1 MPVRNSS
8 LTSLQARKQL
18 LIIEAEV
25 HRVHLRQCLVD
36 FKSSVRGIEET
47 VAKGQSLF
55 RMAGVAISGLS
66 LFRRFRSD
74 GKGSF
79 FKKLLTG
86 ISIGSSLWFAHKARS
101 RGD

>member
-1 MPVRNSS
+1 MSDRSSS

-25 HRVHLRQCLVD
+25 HRMQMRQCLTD
-36 FKSSVRGIEET
+36 LKTSVRGIEET
-47 VAKGQSLF
+47 VTKGQSLM

-66 LFRRFRSD
+66 LFRRFRN

-79 FKKLLTG
+79 LSKLLTG
-86 ISIGSSLWFAHKARS
+86 ISIGSSLWFANKART
-101 RGD
+101 RAD

>member
-1 MPVRNSS
+1 MPERNSS

-25 HRVHLRQCLVD
+25 HRVHLRQCLED

-47 VAKGQSLF
+47 VTKGQSIL

-66 LFRRFRSD
+66 LFRRFRS

-79 FKKLLTG
+79 LSKLLTG
-86 ISIGSSLWFAHKARS
+86 ISIGSSLWFANKART